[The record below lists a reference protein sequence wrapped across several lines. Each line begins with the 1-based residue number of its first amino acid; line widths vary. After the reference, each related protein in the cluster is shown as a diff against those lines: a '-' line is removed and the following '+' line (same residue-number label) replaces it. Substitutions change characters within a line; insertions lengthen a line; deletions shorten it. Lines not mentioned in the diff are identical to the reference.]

1 MNAAAEEEVELR
13 SLIIL
18 LSKSNLLLFSNIEIH
33 DEMFHVEVEIFKV
46 RSKLK
51 QWMRYRDATRI
62 EEQRA
67 IQSLERELAY
77 MIDNYVVLSS
87 ISTSLIFELKK
98 SCCSSFLE
106 YLEESTKEERLALT
120 QRAHDKIEQ
129 KTRAATERVAMGLDR
144 FTKKMLSENKY
155 MNHEVCI
162 GILHIDYDHLV
173 FFLI

>member
-51 QWMRYRDATRI
+51 QWMRYRDATQI

-87 ISTSLIFELKK
+87 ISTSLIFE
-98 SCCSSFLE
+98 
-106 YLEESTKEERLALT
+106 
-120 QRAHDKIEQ
+120 
-129 KTRAATERVAMGLDR
+129 
-144 FTKKMLSENKY
+144 
-155 MNHEVCI
+155 
-162 GILHIDYDHLV
+162 
-173 FFLI
+173 